1 MESRAEDATSW
12 GVTACTQAQHDMS
25 EGLRER
31 RKSLSIE
38 HYWQS
43 HMRWSWKGNHGGLQT
58 LSNENL
64 QQDSRGKQDVKGE

>member
-1 MESRAEDATSW
+1 MDVNWTHRTEEEMHVESQAEEDATSW

-43 HMRWSWKGNHGGLQT
+43 HMR
-58 LSNENL
+58 
-64 QQDSRGKQDVKGE
+64 